1 MSKKVKTH
9 PIWGLEDWEDET
21 DGITKPHPASPDA
34 TEPIRRLAHQR
45 RLAEKRK
52 KLGKPQVKLVGQD
65 GNAWAI
71 MGRVDAALREH
82 GYTKEDIDIYQE
94 DAMSGDYDHLLR
106 VTLEWVDQYQES
118 GCGECGSGC
127 CCNGCCE
134 CDEPSAGDDCRW
146 EQE

>member
-9 PIWGLEDWEDET
+9 PIWGL
-21 DGITKPHPASPDA
+21 A
-34 TEPIRRLAHQR
+34 TEPIRRLAQQR

-52 KLGKPQVKLVGQD
+52 KLGKPQVRLVGQD

-71 MGRVDAALREH
+71 MGRVDAALRKH
-82 GYTKEDIDIYQE
+82 GYTKEDVNIYQE

-106 VTLEWVDQYQES
+106 VTLEWVDQYQNK

-146 EQE
+146 EEW